1 MGLQV
6 LLMVLPFCFTLFAW
20 KFLAKNAFIM
30 FDSSIIDQI
39 QNKFENQTT
48 RVFWTKINPEM
59 LIADIIKQRNKFKYH
74 S

>member
-1 MGLQV
+1 
-6 LLMVLPFCFTLFAW
+6 
-20 KFLAKNAFIM
+20 M

-59 LIADIIKQRNKFKYH
+59 LIADIINKEISLNIIVK
-74 S
+74 